1 MTNTKLLTL
10 EPMVQMMIRQRVDAA
25 KPNGIVVYLLWAF
38 LGIFGGHHYYMAAK
52 ATGRLRTVFII
63 AGVFYTFTLGGF
75 YVGWFVD
82 LFLNPFYMKQINEE
96 NEESMV
102 NEYLVANGMMED
114 TKVQPKVDSYSVDK
128 KYDDKVWSGK

>member
-25 KPNGIVVYLLWAF
+25 KPSGVIVYLLWAV

-52 ATGRLRTVFII
+52 ATGRLRTVFIV
-63 AGVFYTFTLGGF
+63 AGVFYTFTLGCF
-75 YVGWFVD
+75 YIGWFID

-96 NEESMV
+96 NEEAMV
-102 NEYLVANGMMED
+102 NEYLVANGMTEAPSVQ
-114 TKVQPKVDSYSVDK
+114 TKVESYSVDV